1 MANTL
6 KISGEPVIPGSAL
19 PEAFTALEQSIE
31 ATLQMCKLKASLD
44 TQIVGMV
51 TVCDELQRLLKL
63 AFIENGMLATRIEIL
78 ARYHGDTVKKLE
90 RKIALTETEN
100 RVTRK
105 QLKRL
110 RKRQLANETLQMQ
123 KNKKWWAV
131 NVKSSDYDSLSL
143 LSRTTGVL
151 DLEFML
157 RLNQLMIDFVTDDS
171 RTELFLPPMG
181 YEERAEVSKLASIYK
196 LRCRFG
202 KTVQVTSSTL
212 FKARQ
217 TCIPA
222 PGEVDN
228 ILNTFTKQHKNGT
241 DEDNNP
247 ASPTERLDTDH
258 PKYMEG
264 GLELTQNQGD
274 NIFLPTKLSSS
285 MLTPIANAGFHVDLG
300 MGPSPSDSPILT
312 PTEPRPK
319 PSPGPASKSPS
330 MPPLPPLLPPLSLP
344 PPPPPPLPLPPTLSL
359 PPPLPPFPPTLERL
373 VDCSLLPLGSLPK
386 PEEMEFTSPP
396 SSESGGPS
404 LFTPRTRWSP
414 MSQKG
419 HSYSTLPPIITPN
432 NPMAMYTSVQKPSSS
447 DSFVPSSVLMHRQSF
462 HHPTVVASPL
472 KMGMSVGGGGDRE
485 RELLAPPLTAKR
497 LRLTRNSRGNS
508 VDHEDPH
515 LRGND

>member
-44 TQIVGMV
+44 TQVVGMV

-78 ARYHGDTVKKLE
+78 ARYHGDTVQKLE

-110 RKRQLANETLQMQ
+110 RKRQLAHETLQMQ

-131 NVKSSDYDSLSL
+131 NVKTSDYDSLSL
-143 LSRTTGVL
+143 LSRTTAEQNSFCPLWVMKNGQ
-151 DLEFML
+151 
-157 RLNQLMIDFVTDDS
+157 RCPS
-171 RTELFLPPMG
+171 WPP
-181 YEERAEVSKLASIYK
+181 YTSSDVVSE
-196 LRCRFG
+196 

-241 DEDNNP
+241 EEENNP
-247 ASPTERLDTDH
+247 ASPTED
-258 PKYMEG
+258 PAKYTEG
-264 GLELTQNQGD
+264 GQELILNPGENTS
-274 NIFLPTKLSSS
+274 PATKLPSS

-300 MGPSPSDSPILT
+300 IGPSPSDSPVLT
-312 PTEPRPK
+312 PTDPRPK
-319 PSPGPASKSPS
+319 PSPSASKSPMC

-344 PPPPPPLPLPPTLSL
+344 PPPPPPLHLPPALSLPPPPPPLPPTL
-359 PPPLPPFPPTLERL
+359 ERF
-373 VDCSLLPLGSLPK
+373 VDCGVLPLGSLPR
-386 PEEMEFTSPP
+386 PEETGFACASPP
-396 SSESGGPS
+396 SSESCGSS
-404 LFTPRTRWSP
+404 LFTTRMRWSP

-419 HSYSTLPPIITPN
+419 HSYGTLPPIVAPS
-432 NPMAMYTSVQKPSSS
+432 NPMTMYTSVQKTTSSGG
-447 DSFVPSSVLMHRQSF
+447 FVPSSVLLHRQSF
-462 HHPTVVASPL
+462 HPTVVASPL
-472 KMGMSVGGGGDRE
+472 KMGTPAGGGGDRE

-508 VDHEDPH
+508 VDHEDTH